1 MANLALVEQ
10 VSESQLATVDAV
22 TLAKYGDVESL
33 LVAQREKCTALTF
46 DNPKTYAE
54 SSRELASVRASRVA
68 VEKKRKELKA
78 GLLDEGRRIDA
89 CAKYLTAKIEEIE
102 LPLQAKKDAADEAK
116 RAAKESEERK
126 KREEFEANL
135 RAAQAAEQ
143 ARLDAE
149 RAKLEAEKEEQR
161 KRDEAAR
168 VELERVEREQ
178 AEERKRLELERA
190 EFEAEKRKAAA
201 AKEAEE
207 RRVAAEREARER
219 IERAK
224 RDAQEKAER
233 EAREAK
239 EAKERAEAAEAA
251 RLARIE
257 ALKPDADKL
266 ADYADRVTD
275 AAVLANGISF
285 STTEAEEVY
294 TAALGKILAICN
306 ELREFGR

>member
-1 MANLALVEQ
+1 MPNLALVENVNDTQ
-10 VSESQLATVDAV
+10 IATVDSEM
-22 TLAKYGDVESL
+22 LARYVVDEQKLTEYREQCKSL
-33 LVAQREKCTALTF
+33 SF
-46 DNPKTYAE
+46 DTPKQYKE
-54 SSRELASVRASRVA
+54 ASQVLYSISATRTA
-68 VEKKRKELKA
+68 VEARRKELKA
-78 GLLDEGRRIDA
+78 DVLEEGRRIDS
-89 CAKYLTAKIEEIE
+89 CAKYLTAKIREIE
-102 LPLQAKKDAADEAK
+102 NPLQAKKDAADDAK
-116 RAAKESEERK
+116 RAAKEAEERA
-126 KREEFEANL
+126 KRESFEANL

-143 ARLDAE
+143 ARINEE

-224 RDAQEKAER
+224 RDTQEKAER
-233 EAREAK
+233 EAKEAK

-275 AAVLANGISF
+275 AAVLANGLSF

-306 ELREFGR
+306 ELREFGS